1 MKTILMERTGVA
13 FRMAQDLGF
22 QRDPE
27 YWISYDTSLATAE
40 DIEIRRRI
48 FWGCYTSDKLIS
60 LTLGRPVFFSHNDV
74 EVESLE
80 RLP

>member
-1 MKTILMERTGVA
+1 MIGIA

-22 QRDPE
+22 QRDPK
-27 YWISYDTSLATAE
+27 YWVSHDTSLATTE

-48 FWGCYTSDKLIS
+48 YWGCYTSDKLIC
-60 LTLGRPVFFSHNDV
+60 LILGRPVYFSFDGG